1 MSRTKLKEKSTEPEA
16 PEGPAQLAVSNS
28 RSPAHVKHGTRTRQ
42 AVKRAGRRSG
52 NVKTAMDHDMRR
64 RLGPLALSFASFRGY
79 ETDPL
84 GRKRAPLEKPPGQ
97 LESWIVDTLERWSWT
112 LRFAKF
118 AMATGTGFLI
128 NQTILAIGILAI
140 YHTMSV
146 PGLATSSLVI
156 LGLDLLALGTGDT
169 VAFMINERVT
179 VKNRTSRRSRFGVA
193 WLTRWL
199 EYQITAMMGNLI
211 IVTVQIVLLVTLA
224 LSPLYGEVAGA
235 IVSYP
240 TTYIISMR
248 LVWRVHPFS
257 R

>member
-1 MSRTKLKEKSTEPEA
+1 MISGKGGIMSRTKLQEKRREPEA
-16 PEGPAQLAVSNS
+16 TKGRAASVSHV
-28 RSPAHVKHGTRTRQ
+28 RSPAHAKHGKQ
-42 AVKRAGRRSG
+42 ILQPVSRAS
-52 NVKTAMDHDMRR
+52 R
-64 RLGPLALSFASFRGY
+64 RLDS
-79 ETDPL
+79 ET
-84 GRKRAPLEKPPGQ
+84 GAHLEKPPVQ
-97 LESWIVDTLERWSWT
+97 LQNWIVETLKQWSWT

-128 NQTILAIGILAI
+128 NQTILAIGILTI

-146 PGLATSSLVI
+146 PGLATSSFVI

-169 VAFMINERVT
+169 VAFVINERFT
-179 VKNRTSRRSRFGVA
+179 VKNRTSRRSRFGVG
-193 WLTRWL
+193 WLTRWF
-199 EYQITAMMGNLI
+199 EYQITAMMGNLVI
-211 IVTVQIVLLVTLA
+211 MTVQIVLLVTLA